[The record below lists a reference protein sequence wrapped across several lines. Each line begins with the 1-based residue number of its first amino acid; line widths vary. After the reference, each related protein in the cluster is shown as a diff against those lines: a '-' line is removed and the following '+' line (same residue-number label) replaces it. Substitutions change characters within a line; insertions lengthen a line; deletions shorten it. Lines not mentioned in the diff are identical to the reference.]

1 MSFFVAMKKLI
12 GLGLILL
19 LFTAS
24 SCKKEGISVK
34 FKMNYD
40 VEFTIESGNV
50 LNLPLNFFT
59 PEVTTNSEAE
69 FEANDTRKDKIEE
82 IKMLKLDL
90 TLTAPDGANFDFLK
104 SIYLYIEA
112 DGLDEKRIAFKENIA
127 DGLTF
132 IEMNIDD
139 VELAE
144 YIKQD
149 AFSLRAETVQ
159 DKNLNQDIDVLSEM
173 QFQVKAKAL

>member
-1 MSFFVAMKKLI
+1 MKKLF
-12 GLGLILL
+12 GLGIILT

-24 SCKKEGISVK
+24 SCKKEGISIK

-40 VEFTIESGNV
+40 AEFTIESGNI
-50 LNLPLNFFT
+50 LNLPLDFFT
-59 PEVTTNSEAE
+59 PDITTNSEAE
-69 FEANDTRKDKIEE
+69 FEANDTRKDKVQE

-90 TLTAPDGANFDFLK
+90 TLTAPDGADFDFLK
-104 SIYLYIEA
+104 SIYLYINA

-127 DGLTF
+127 DGLTV
-132 IEMNIDD
+132 IVMNIDD

-144 YIKQD
+144 YIKKD

-159 DKNLNQDIDVLSEM
+159 DKTLSQDIDVLSEM
-173 QFQVKAKAL
+173 QFQVKARAL